1 MNKTTP
7 RGLRSSALPRPLA
20 WRLRNHSRWFS
31 VPSKAK
37 KMFSRR
43 PAFEPDPLSFP
54 SYSPVLRGKRHAGA
68 REGCAAQAACR
79 AGRRRRRCP
88 RSATGSRGYRGG
100 GSGGGGA
107 GSCRRGGQWI
117 PSCCA
122 ARALCPSPD
131 PLKRL
136 LLLPLEGREMRGR
149 GGDTR
154 LGGREVRREG
164 GERKRRVEGGE
175 WGKRE
180 RITQSREEGGREA
193 RRSPSKIPTRR
204 PRGGEI
210 QEDMGLSPSPTSLPL
225 FLPSRPF
232 LGPFLPRLSPGLSG
246 LGSSRGFCVLER
258 LLSPRVGRDSSQRR
272 WLEAPVRAHT
282 ADRSIAAAPGREP
295 AGPCSLSFPF
305 LVRL

>member
-1 MNKTTP
+1 
-7 RGLRSSALPRPLA
+7 
-20 WRLRNHSRWFS
+20 
-31 VPSKAK
+31 
-37 KMFSRR
+37 MFSRR

-175 WGKRE
+175 WGK
-180 RITQSREEGGREA
+180 GR
-193 RRSPSKIPTRR
+193 
-204 PRGGEI
+204 G
-210 QEDMGLSPSPTSLPL
+210 
-225 FLPSRPF
+225 
-232 LGPFLPRLSPGLSG
+232 
-246 LGSSRGFCVLER
+246 
-258 LLSPRVGRDSSQRR
+258 SPRVEKREGERRVGAHQRFPPEELVEEKFKRTRVSPPPPPPFLSFSLRALSLGPSSQG
-272 WLEAPVRAHT
+272 LVRGYPG
-282 ADRSIAAAPGREP
+282 SAAAGASACWR
-295 AGPCSLSFPF
+295 GY
-305 LVRL
+305 